1 MSLYIGSAA
10 VLLLTWALA
19 VYTTHQDFG
28 HFTWLIRL
36 LGGCVGLLGLATAHF
51 YAAEAL
57 MFTLAIQ
64 AAIIGIATSYFSE
77 SENTNQ

>member
-19 VYTTHQDFG
+19 VYPTHQDFG
-28 HFTWLIRL
+28 HFTWLIRIV
-36 LGGCVGLLGLATAHF
+36 GGCVGLFGLAVAHF

-64 AAIIGIATSYFSE
+64 AAIIGGAFSFYAE
-77 SENTNQ
+77 PKNTN